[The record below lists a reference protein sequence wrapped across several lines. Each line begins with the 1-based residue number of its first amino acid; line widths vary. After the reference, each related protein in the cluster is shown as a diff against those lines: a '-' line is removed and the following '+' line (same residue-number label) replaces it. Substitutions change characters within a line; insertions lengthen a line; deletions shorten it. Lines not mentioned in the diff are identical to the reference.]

1 MFLDIYHVDAM
12 FFANGV
18 RVIHF
23 LFRHTMI
30 LSFSGGFLIYH
41 HNTMFFFHMKI
52 KLIMWF
58 CGNI

>member
-23 LFRHTMI
+23 LFGHTMI
-30 LSFSGGFLIYH
+30 LSFSGGFLIYQ
-41 HNTMFFFHMKI
+41 HNTMFF
-52 KLIMWF
+52 
-58 CGNI
+58 CT